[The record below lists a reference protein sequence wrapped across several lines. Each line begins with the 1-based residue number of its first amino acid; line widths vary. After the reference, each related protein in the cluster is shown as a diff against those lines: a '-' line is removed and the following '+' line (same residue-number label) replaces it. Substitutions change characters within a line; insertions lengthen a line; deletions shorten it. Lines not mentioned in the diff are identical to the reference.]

1 MIVVVAAAAAVGLLL
16 NALEGEIYDSSQ
28 EKNMD
33 ELSMEKDESDSNNS
47 SELSSE
53 INIKRKS
60 ILDKWVEKFKEFLD
74 NA

>member
-1 MIVVVAAAAAVGLLL
+1 MKLCLTSLDAFLKFWI
-16 NALEGEIYDSSQ
+16 E

-33 ELSMEKDESDSNNS
+33 EHSSKKEESQSNDS
-47 SELSSE
+47 SELSSQ
-53 INIKRKS
+53 INVKRKS

>member
-1 MIVVVAAAAAVGLLL
+1 
-16 NALEGEIYDSSQ
+16 
-28 EKNMD
+28 
-33 ELSMEKDESDSNNS
+33 MEKDESESNNS

-74 NA
+74 KA